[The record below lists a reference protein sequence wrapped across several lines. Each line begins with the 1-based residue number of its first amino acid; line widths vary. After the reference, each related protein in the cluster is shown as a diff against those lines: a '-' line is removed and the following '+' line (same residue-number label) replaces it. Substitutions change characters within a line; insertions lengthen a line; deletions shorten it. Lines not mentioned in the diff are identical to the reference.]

1 MKIKTLLDLKSNKIY
16 LLSSKIH
23 GFNNIYA
30 RFDKFENFGLDEKN
44 PISFRRIDF
53 DDGIIWLVYQNWLDR
68 VKIKEVKKVP
78 LEVLCNLL

>member
-1 MKIKTLLDLKSNKIY
+1 MQGLISLKISGWMK
-16 LLSSKIH
+16 
-23 GFNNIYA
+23 
-30 RFDKFENFGLDEKN
+30 KN